1 MLGATVN
8 SPARTLG
15 VPDGERTH
23 IRLMETLS
31 PKLSRPDAGGAE
43 APGPARDPQP
53 PQPRPVWPS
62 AGHQEG
68 PEPRR
73 VRPAQPSPALLPACR
88 RRGAAPP
95 APRCVSGSARC
106 PRRSRRP
113 SPLAAAR
120 QQQVSI
126 KVLVQRLPHSR
137 RAQRPLQLF
146 PDQASPHPHR
156 RAAEGGESP
165 RKKRGAGCHRRLPPG
180 NLPARFPQILYLP

>member
-1 MLGATVN
+1 MRKAESLPFAKRHSCLLYV
-8 SPARTLG
+8 
-15 VPDGERTH
+15 V
-23 IRLMETLS
+23 MWF
-31 PKLSRPDAGGAE
+31 GAE
-43 APGPARDPQP
+43 ALYIF
-53 PQPRPVWPS
+53 V
-62 AGHQEG
+62 
-68 PEPRR
+68 
-73 VRPAQPSPALLPACR
+73 PACR
-88 RRGAAPP
+88 RPGAAPP